1 MAMPELFVV
10 SMRTALTGEMI
21 TPEYHNEKLDAVKE
35 ALSIAKDTMDYIFE
49 EYSIS

>member
-1 MAMPELFVV
+1 MLMSRLFTVSLRKVQPRELILPED
-10 SMRTALTGEMI
+10 
-21 TPEYHNEKLDAVKE
+21 HNKKLDAVKE